1 MKTSSLTILAALVLI
16 GAGGFMAGRISSPDS
31 SAAREDGSS
40 GSKSS
45 RASVQDTGDS
55 SGESGRKS
63 QRSERPDR
71 AARNTTGSSTERLTR
86 LESIVRGENPLDRSR
101 ALLAY
106 IDQLGPGDFEAAVAH
121 FRSLG
126 ITESRF
132 GEYGMLLS
140 AWAKADPLAALAY
153 AKANTSSG
161 FATSTILTTWASTDP
176 EAAIRWAETNHEGD
190 DANPYL
196 AGIIRAI
203 AGTDPARAT
212 QLLTSMPKSV
222 ERGEALDAMLPHLL
236 TQGADATRAW
246 IAGISD
252 DSLRNGAMMRAA
264 DKLAATDPAGT
275 AAWLLANPSEA
286 TQRSMDN
293 VYSAWAMQDQ
303 QAAVTSLAALPSGE
317 NRSNALRGVVS
328 SVAGTDPKA
337 ALSMMD
343 RFPND
348 VNDQVVRN
356 FIWHSFGTD
365 PSVAVNQIARI
376 TDEGQ
381 RDRMYSRTISTWLEQ
396 DPAAATAWMKT
407 NPLPT
412 AVQESLNNTPG
423 PQR

>member
-1 MKTSSLTILAALVLI
+1 MKTRSLTLLAALVLI
-16 GAGGFMAGRISSPDS
+16 GVGGFMAGRITSSKS
-31 SAAREDGSS
+31 SATHADGSS
-40 GSKSS
+40 GSQSS
-45 RASVQDTGDS
+45 RSALQDIRDS

-63 QRSERPDR
+63 QRPERPER
-71 AARNTTGSSTERLTR
+71 AARNSTGSSTERLAR

-132 GEYGMLLS
+132 GEYGMLLA
-140 AWAKADPLAALAY
+140 AWAKADPLAALLY
-153 AKANTSSG
+153 ATANTTSG
-161 FATSTILTTWASTDP
+161 FATNTILTTWASTDP
-176 EAAIRWAETNHEGD
+176 EAAIRWAETHHEGD

-203 AGTDPARAT
+203 ASTDPARAT
-212 QLLTSMPKSV
+212 QLLTAMPKSV

-246 IAGISD
+246 IAAITD

-275 AAWLLANPSEA
+275 AAWLIANPSEA

-303 QAAVTSLAALPSGE
+303 QAALSSLAALPSGE

-348 VNDQVVRN
+348 VNDQVLRN

-376 TDEGQ
+376 TDVEQ
-381 RDRMYSRTISTWLEQ
+381 RDRMYNRTISTWLER
-396 DPAAATAWMKT
+396 DAAAATAWIQV
-407 NPLPT
+407 NPLPP
-412 AVQESLNNTPG
+412 AVQEGLHNSPG
-423 PQR
+423 R